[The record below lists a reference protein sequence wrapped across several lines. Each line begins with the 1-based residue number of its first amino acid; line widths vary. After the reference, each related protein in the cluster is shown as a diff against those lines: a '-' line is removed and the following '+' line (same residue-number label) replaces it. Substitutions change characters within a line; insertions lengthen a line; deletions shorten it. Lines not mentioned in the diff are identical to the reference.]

1 MYNSTQLW
9 NEGQVVSIEPDDD
22 TQEFPT
28 SGKIVGVF
36 PGSVL
41 VLAEDKITY
50 VFDSRT
56 QLATESTYENTG
68 LRGRFFE
75 VIKEES

>member
-1 MYNSTQLW
+1 MCDSAQLW
-9 NEGQVVSIEPDDD
+9 DEGQNVIIEPYDGMRKS
-22 TQEFPT
+22 PM
-28 SGKIVGVF
+28 SGKIVKVF
-36 PGSVL
+36 TDSVL
-41 VLAEDKITY
+41 VLAEDKIPY

>member
-41 VLAEDKITY
+41 VLAEDEITY
-50 VFDSRT
+50 VFDSKTHR
-56 QLATESTYENTG
+56 ATESTYDNTG
-68 LRGRFFE
+68 FRGR
-75 VIKEES
+75 ILANRSNS